1 MIAIM
6 ATQDR
11 ALIQVVSK
19 TISIIV
25 ALSKSSKTARE
36 LSEMTGI
43 SKPAVYRILHTL
55 ELGNFVSQK
64 NSKREFALTPYF
76 NALTK
81 KETGQYDR
89 LISIAIPH
97 LISLNNK
104 FDETINLGLIIN
116 KRVNYL
122 YCIESS
128 QRLRS
133 GNPTHDK
140 DFIHSTALG
149 KAFLS
154 GMSKDKGQVL
164 IKRLDFRKLTPRT
177 VNTPEEL
184 EKLIVRIQK
193 AGYAVDDQENEIGS
207 RCVGVPI
214 FNSEQEPIAALS
226 VSGPVSRMDAEKIK
240 IIGQSLITSAK
251 AISSNL

>member
-1 MIAIM
+1 MIPRM
-6 ATQDR
+6 STQDR

-25 ALSKSSKTARE
+25 VLSKGPKTARE
-36 LSEMTGI
+36 LSEMTAI
-43 SKPAVYRILHTL
+43 SKPGVYRILHSL

-64 NSKREFALTPYF
+64 NSQREFGLTPYF
-76 NALTK
+76 YALTK
-81 KETGQYDR
+81 KETEKYDR
-89 LISIAIPH
+89 LISIALPH

-133 GNPTHDK
+133 GNPMHDK

-154 GMSKDKGQVL
+154 GMNKAKGQAL
-164 IKRLDFRKLTPRT
+164 IERLDFRKLTPRT
-177 VNTPEEL
+177 VDTPEEL
-184 EKLIVRIQK
+184 EKLIVGIQK
-193 AGYAVDDQENEIGS
+193 AGYAIDDQENEIGS
-207 RCVGVPI
+207 RCVAVPI

-226 VSGPVSRMDAEKIK
+226 ISGPVSRMDAEKIK
-240 IIGQSLITSAK
+240 IIGRSLKTTAK